1 MRRSHPEVIVLES
14 AENLGFAAACN
25 RGGWYGMGRY
35 VLLLNSNLRLLPGA
49 LEQLVL
55 CMDRSHACGRF
66 HP

>member
-1 MRRSHPEVIVLES
+1 
-14 AENLGFAAACN
+14 
-25 RGGWYGMGRY
+25 MGRY